1 MYRNLK
7 INGGNKKMSVDEK
20 KLFEKLDDAIKKE
33 KQGKDSV
40 KNQVLDPDEV
50 IAPSTDLK
58 KEIQELSEKQDK
70 LVKTVNK
77 LVLGFAEMK
86 LLLNKSNDSNVL
98 QGAQKELIKLNSAV
112 KDIEAK
118 IKKAKKT
125 EKSVLQKE
133 KKSIL
138 KQIDALKEKIKKSS
152 N

>member
-1 MYRNLK
+1 
-7 INGGNKKMSVDEK
+7 MSVDENEFFK
-20 KLFEKLDDAIKKE
+20 KLEDAIKEE
-33 KQGKDSV
+33 KQGKDGV

-50 IAPSTDLK
+50 IAPSADLK

-112 KDIEAK
+112 KDIELK

-138 KQIDALKEKIKKSS
+138 KQIDALKEKINKSS

>member
-1 MYRNLK
+1 MCRNLK
-7 INGGNKKMSVDEK
+7 INYGGNKKMSVDENK
-20 KLFEKLDDAIKKE
+20 FFKKLDDAIKKE
-33 KQGKDSV
+33 KQGKDGV

-58 KEIQELSEKQDK
+58 KEIQELSKKQDK

-77 LVLGFAEMK
+77 LVLGFAEM
-86 LLLNKSNDSNVL
+86 NKSNDSNVL
-98 QGAQKELIKLNSAV
+98 QGAQKELTKLNNAV
-112 KDIEAK
+112 KDIEVK

-138 KQIDALKEKIKKSS
+138 KQIDKLKEKINKSS